1 MSFKYSALTLLAA
14 LVLFCAY
21 MEVANAKGNKII
33 IMPKK
38 HKHHQQH
45 YVPYP
50 VYYPVHHEYHHEEG
64 HYGGHQDYGHD
75 MGYGHMGGH
84 GYYK

>member
-50 VYYPVHHEYHHEEG
+50 
-64 HYGGHQDYGHD
+64 
-75 MGYGHMGGH
+75 
-84 GYYK
+84 